1 MRLAG
6 ECGEAAALYDGLAGG
21 LGPVGG
27 DEGLLARATA
37 RLRAAECRLA
47 FEQLDSAVRE
57 LDECRRLAVTLPET
71 LARPLTEVCDE
82 VAVDIDERV
91 AGPEAS

>member
-1 MRLAG
+1 
-6 ECGEAAALYDGLAGG
+6 
-21 LGPVGG
+21 
-27 DEGLLARATA
+27 
-37 RLRAAECRLA
+37 
-47 FEQLDSAVRE
+47 VRE

-71 LARPLTEVCDE
+71 LARQLTEVCDE